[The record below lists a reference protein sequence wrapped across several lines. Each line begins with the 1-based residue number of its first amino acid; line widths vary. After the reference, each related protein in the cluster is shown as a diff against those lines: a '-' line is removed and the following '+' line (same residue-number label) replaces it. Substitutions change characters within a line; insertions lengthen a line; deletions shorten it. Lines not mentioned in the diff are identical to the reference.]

1 MSVPRAES
9 PLQPVHGPPLQRI
22 RWAEPVVA
30 AATAADA
37 SDESFPVLALMF
49 ARLWT
54 PSRPSNV
61 HNSES

>member
-1 MSVPRAES
+1 MSAPCAES
-9 PLQPVHGPPLQRI
+9 PLQPVRAPPLHRI

-30 AATAADA
+30 AADA
-37 SDESFPVLALMF
+37 PDESFPVLALMF

-54 PSRPSNV
+54 SRPSTV